1 MVNSFQLFLQ
11 EVDTMKTK
19 PLDKYDVA
27 LSFAGEDRQHA
38 KVLRDLLEADGYK
51 VFYDENEL
59 ADLWGKN
66 LYDYL
71 SSVYKDRARYCVMFL
86 SKHYD
91 QKLWTNHERQMAQA
105 RAFKENREYI
115 LPVRI
120 DDTEIP
126 GLPPTIGYLDLRSIT
141 IEEVYEALDK
151 KLSGTTPK
159 TAATDRTNSSVVE
172 KDTTEYVLLMS
183 KDGKLYFIPFQNAHW
198 DSTEISLELLPESPE
213 ETAFLRSLRRHI
225 SEVFAR
231 DASIALALREDA
243 AWVKPKE
250 VVETASGSQIVWK
263 VVFNEER
270 HRQNS
275 DPLGEFTFASF
286 TPEKIAVERAKRI
299 LLDKKLPELPNDFQN
314 RTGPVGLL
322 NEASLEL
329 FIRGGNGFQISASP
343 IPPLYRFA
351 GEKQAQFEKFARLT
365 SILYLKLSNTV
376 EEVLQF
382 DLKLLNPNQV
392 EIKFKG
398 RRHKRYINVEPYEF
412 EVDGTCQLSE

>member
-1 MVNSFQLFLQ
+1 MPKM
-11 EVDTMKTK
+11 E
-19 PLDKYDVA
+19 KYDVV

-38 KVLRDLLEADGYK
+38 KALRYLLEADGYE
-51 VFYDENEL
+51 VFYDEDEL

-86 SKHYD
+86 SKHYE

-126 GLPPTIGYLDLRSIT
+126 GIPPTIGYLDLRSIT

-159 TAATDRTNSSVVE
+159 TAATDRTNSSVDE

-183 KDGKLYFIPFQNAHW
+183 EDGKLYFIPFQNAHW

-213 ETAFLRSLRRHI
+213 ETAFFRSLRKRI

-231 DASIALALREDA
+231 DIFIALALRDDA

-250 VVETASGSQIVWK
+250 VVEITSGSKIVWK
-263 VVFNEER
+263 VAFKEEK
-270 HRQNS
+270 HKQNK
-275 DPLGEFTFASF
+275 DPLGEFTFGSF
-286 TPEKIAVERAKRI
+286 TPEKLAEERAKRI
-299 LLDKKLPELPNDFQN
+299 LLNKKLPELPDDFQN
-314 RTGPVGLL
+314 RTGPAGLL

-351 GEKQAQFEKFARLT
+351 GKRQAQFEKFARLV

-376 EEVLQF
+376 EEILEF

-392 EIKFKG
+392 KIKFKG
-398 RRHKRYINVEPYEF
+398 RRHKRYINKEPYEF
-412 EVDGTCQLSE
+412 EVDGTCQLSK